1 MSFDTD
7 ENRPSKVYA
16 TNYHPT
22 PPPQGKKSIDWFL
35 SNPASIPSP
44 MRYWIVFSTARMF
57 TRPVIHRY
65 LFSRSPWRFSSAVH
79 ARVQRAQAVW
89 SDLRFL

>member
-57 TRPVIHRY
+57 TRPVHH
-65 LFSRSPWRFSSAVH
+65 LASLAVGPVDPLGEKV
-79 ARVQRAQAVW
+79 ANLTI
-89 SDLRFL
+89 ST